1 MPHASLTDDAK
12 QRKITE
18 LTRLFLHQHYCEND
32 TELLLSHLD
41 DAFSWF
47 GAGEHEYAVDPATV
61 IRTFRAFA
69 GRVPRCEIG
78 EEQYDVIRPMPDLF
92 ICTGMLWVATV
103 PPPGICLRVPHR
115 ITTVFR
121 WTAQGPRC
129 CHLHLSNPYS
139 EMINPLRN
147 AKRRKGERVCPICG
161 AEYQAHGKNSYCSEA
176 CRREGRRLS
185 LVKSEAKR
193 KERRMQD
200 KAKKDPRGGAR
211 PGAGRKKG
219 GKNSTREDAF
229 NRSVTLAAAEWEE
242 LGKEAQS
249 YGISAN
255 KLAARIIRA
264 HLAAQPSPDTE

>member
-12 QRKITE
+12 QRKIAE

-103 PPPGICLRVPHR
+103 PDSGICLRVHQR

-176 CRREGRRLS
+176 CRCEGRRLS